1 MPAAKKDNI
10 LLSETPS
17 QGVLLLTLN
26 RPDNLNAFDE
36 DLCRALDAALAAA
49 ADDDN
54 VRCIILAGAGER
66 AFSAGYDVKELAQY
80 NKEEFV
86 VQNIMRYEWIWNIA
100 EHPKPIIALNQG
112 IAMGA
117 GAIIFVSADLR
128 LGTDQSYV
136 RFTSTPHGAAMLTWN
151 LPQIVGWSKA
161 KEYLMTSCKINSA
174 EASSSGLLNRV
185 TSNDELIPKAI
196 EMAEA
201 IAACEPSGPQ
211 DVKRLMRETQG
222 KTQREQMEN
231 ELRLLQSQQLDIG
244 NRVGEWFED
253 IVEPKN

>member
-128 LGTDQSYV
+128 LGINTSRRSHAYV
-136 RFTSTPHGAAMLTWN
+136 EFTSN
-151 LPQIVGWSKA
+151 
-161 KEYLMTSCKINSA
+161 C
-174 EASSSGLLNRV
+174 RV
-185 TSNDELIPKAI
+185 VKSERIPND
-196 EMAEA
+196 
-201 IAACEPSGPQ
+201 Q
-211 DVKRLMRETQG
+211 
-222 KTQREQMEN
+222 
-231 ELRLLQSQQLDIG
+231 LQ
-244 NRVGEWFED
+244 N
-253 IVEPKN
+253 